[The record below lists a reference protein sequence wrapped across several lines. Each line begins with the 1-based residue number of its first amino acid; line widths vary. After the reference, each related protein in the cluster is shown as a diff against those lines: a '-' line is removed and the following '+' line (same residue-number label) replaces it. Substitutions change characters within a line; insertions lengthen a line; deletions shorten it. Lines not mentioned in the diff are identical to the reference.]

1 MCDKRAKYGEKSVK
15 IGFFDS
21 GTGGLNVLY
30 EAFLNLPQST
40 QFVYFADHDN
50 VPYGNKSKD
59 EIRTLLKNAL
69 NFLKAQNCD
78 AIVIACNTAS
88 SVADMDFRYSFGLP
102 IVAMEPAIKLAFD
115 LHKNKRILLCAT
127 NATIKGEK
135 LANLIKRLGANCDL
149 IALPELVEF
158 AQNAEFSKACNL
170 LGSLGLEKYD
180 IIVLGCTHFNYFKQE
195 MKKANPALSFID
207 GDFGTIK
214 HLANKLGLSL
224 KESQAS
230 IEKLLEKTEFFIS
243 SRVPNDDE
251 MEFLKLSL
259 KRAKES
265 REIK

>member
-1 MCDKRAKYGEKSVK
+1 MK

-21 GTGGLNVLY
+21 GIGGLNVLY

-40 QFVYFADHDN
+40 QFVYLADHDN
-50 VPYGNKSKD
+50 VPYGNKNSE

-88 SVADMDFRYSFGLP
+88 SVADMDFRHSFSLP

-115 LHKNKRILLCAT
+115 THKNEKILLCAT

-135 LANLIKRLGANCDL
+135 LANLLETLGVDCDL
-149 IALPELVEF
+149 IALPQLVEF

-195 MKKANPALSFID
+195 MKKANPAISFID

-214 HLANKLGLSL
+214 HLANKLNLSL
-224 KESQAS
+224 QKNEVGLNADL
-230 IEKLLEKTEFFIS
+230 EKLLEKTEFFIS
-243 SRVPNDDE
+243 TRVPNDDE
-251 MEFLKLSL
+251 MELLKLSL
-259 KRAKES
+259 KRAKTS